1 MWIISSW
8 HGDLKGLSEDWE
20 SQKLGRGLW
29 GTLRALGSSWFPKD
43 TLSVLQKQQKQPGL
57 DFFASSE
64 PLLWPSSDISLCPCV
79 SSAPGVSRPPDHG
92 PTEDLDLLR
101 APPGRWEHL
110 QEEMQRE
117 RQEIG
122 RICTPWFPFLLLIL
136 RAPDFPSPESA
147 EFLFFVFN
155 FSIFGEV
162 WAFVLWDRR
171 YGNFEPAAL
180 GLGLFWVDFLHSRNK
195 IHIFFPLPW
204 DKVQVSQRINESRCG
219 QVVYFKLMSW
229 VTLDYM
235 ALFICCLDN
244 LGCF

>member
-57 DFFASSE
+57 DFLH
-64 PLLWPSSDISLCPCV
+64 PLSPCCGQTV
-79 SSAPGVSRPPDHG
+79 TS
-92 PTEDLDLLR
+92 
-101 APPGRWEHL
+101 
-110 QEEMQRE
+110 
-117 RQEIG
+117 
-122 RICTPWFPFLLLIL
+122 
-136 RAPDFPSPESA
+136 
-147 EFLFFVFN
+147 
-155 FSIFGEV
+155 
-162 WAFVLWDRR
+162 AFVLVCPQLLESPDPRITDPRR
-171 YGNFEPAAL
+171 TWISFVHRPDDGNTSKRRCKGKDKKLVGSALHGFPSCCSSSGLQIFPAQRVLSFHFLCLISQFLEKFEPLCFGTEDMGILNQLLLDWAFF
-180 GLGLFWVDFLHSRNK
+180 GLIFCTVEIKSTF
-195 IHIFFPLPW
+195 FFPLPR

-229 VTLDYM
+229 VTFDYV

>member
-1 MWIISSW
+1 MRVPEVGERSLRDSQSSW
-8 HGDLKGLSEDWE
+8 LFLIPQGHP
-20 SQKLGRGLW
+20 QCP
-29 GTLRALGSSWFPKD
+29 PKAAE
-43 TLSVLQKQQKQPGL
+43 TAWAG
-57 DFFASSE
+57 FFASSE
-64 PLLWPSSDISLCPCV
+64 PLLWPNSDISLCPCV

-147 EFLFFVFN
+147 EFLFFVYN

-162 WAFVLWDRR
+162 
-171 YGNFEPAAL
+171 
-180 GLGLFWVDFLHSRNK
+180 
-195 IHIFFPLPW
+195 
-204 DKVQVSQRINESRCG
+204 
-219 QVVYFKLMSW
+219 
-229 VTLDYM
+229 
-235 ALFICCLDN
+235 
-244 LGCF
+244 